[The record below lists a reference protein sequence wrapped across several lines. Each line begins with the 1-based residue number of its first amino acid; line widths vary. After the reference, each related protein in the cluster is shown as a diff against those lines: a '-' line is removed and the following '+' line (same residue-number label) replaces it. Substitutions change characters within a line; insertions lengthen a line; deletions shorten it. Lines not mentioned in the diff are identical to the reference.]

1 MNAHSWTLTLI
12 YPRSKSDITFFD
24 SQEDARD
31 MQDAIIGNH
40 LSSGAY
46 VQYDDSAH
54 QWNVYRGQYLLFTA
68 VINRWEGGSVDLDD
82 SERNVPL
89 TASDEAYND
98 FGRPLGWK
106 QW

>member
-1 MNAHSWTLTLI
+1 MHDWTLTLI

-68 VINRWEGGSVDLDD
+68 VISRWEGGSVDLPTGEQGIPQTLSPAEWD
-82 SERNVPL
+82 R
-89 TASDEAYND
+89 
-98 FGRPLGWK
+98 FGRPVEVD
-106 QW
+106 